1 MTVYERERLLF
12 HCNAFRVLFLRK
24 AIIVNIHENI
34 YSWVVQS
41 ILSGFNTNKV
51 FKFSEIDFE
60 KSKFFT
66 KSSSQILLSMEVVP
80 NLLLSFDQFNH

>member
-24 AIIVNIHENI
+24 AITVNIHDNI

-51 FKFSEIDFE
+51 FKFSEINFE
-60 KSKFFT
+60 KRKFFT